1 MLPVPAP
8 ADDLD
13 QIEALLAELVPRID
27 DAPPARRGRPIV
39 LHAGLVWASVLLAV
53 LHGGASLRGVGRTA
67 ATTGALHYPGVPVTD
82 EGFRSRLI
90 ALGWAPLARLFSLVT
105 STLAARFPG
114 DTSLAP
120 AFPGGVYAM
129 DSSTLDKVA
138 KPLRDGNGPHAE
150 LAGRLH
156 TLFDIRRQL
165 FTEVIAVDLPTQ
177 SEQVAAPDLLAC
189 LPPASLVLFDRGYT
203 NYRRY
208 DELTTAGQAF
218 ITRLR
223 ANASY
228 LTRWVLTDTAVV
240 RDEEIWLGKYRADRC
255 GHPARLITI
264 RVGSQTR
271 SYLTNVLSPAVLP
284 PIEVYRLYRRRWDIE
299 RGFKT
304 LKRDLGLAWIWASRW
319 DLILVQIW
327 ATLVIVQIVAA
338 LRQEVARRAGEPLE
352 HVSLELLI
360 EVLPKLAAHAR
371 ATGQDVLD
379 LLVARGR
386 AIGLIRPVRRVS
398 LDVPPDLPWEPP
410 PDDLPTWR
418 TPRYAGK
425 G

>member
-13 QIEALLAELVPRID
+13 QIEALLADLLPLID
-27 DAPPARRGRPIV
+27 DAPPARRGRPIA
-39 LHAGLVWASVLLAV
+39 LTAGLVWASVLLAV
-53 LHGGASLRGVGRTA
+53 LHGGTSLRGVGRMA
-67 ATTGALHYPGVPVTD
+67 ATTGALQYPGMPVTH
-82 EGFRSRLI
+82 EGFRTRLI
-90 ALGWAPLARLFSLVT
+90 ALGWVPLARLFTLVT
-105 STLAARFPG
+105 STLTARFPG

-129 DSSTLDKVA
+129 DTTTLDQVA
-138 KPLRDGNGPHAE
+138 KPLRTGDGPHCE

-165 FTEVIAVDLPTQ
+165 VTEVIPVDLPTQ

-189 LPPASLVLFDRGYT
+189 LPADSLVLFDRGYT

-208 DELTTAGQAF
+208 DALTTAGQAF

-223 ANASY
+223 ANASFVS
-228 LTRWVLTDTAVV
+228 RWVLTDTPVV

-255 GHPARLITI
+255 GHPYRVITL
-264 RVGSQTR
+264 RVGTQTR
-271 SYLTNVLSPAVLP
+271 SYLTNVLSPDVLP
-284 PIEVYRLYRRRWDIE
+284 PIDVYRLYRRRWDIE
-299 RGFKT
+299 RAFKT

-327 ATLVIVQIVAA
+327 ATLVIVQIVAS
-338 LRQEVARRAGEPLE
+338 LRQEVASRAGEPLE

-360 EVLPKLAAHAR
+360 EVLPKLAAHAQT
-371 ATGQDVLD
+371 TGQDVLD
-379 LLVARGR
+379 LVVERGK
-386 AIGLIRPVRRVS
+386 AAGIIRPVRRVT
-398 LDVPPDLPWEPP
+398 LDIPAQVPWQPP

-418 TPRYAGK
+418 TPRSAGK
-425 G
+425 A